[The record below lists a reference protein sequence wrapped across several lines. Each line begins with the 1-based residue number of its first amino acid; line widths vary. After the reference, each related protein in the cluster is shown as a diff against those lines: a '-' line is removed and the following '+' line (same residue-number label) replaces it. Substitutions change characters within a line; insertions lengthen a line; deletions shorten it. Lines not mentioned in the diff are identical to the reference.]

1 MKFYYDAIANKYVS
15 LHNVNAK
22 DVPSGYIEVTEK
34 EFNDHHIEIEFDSY
48 DYGYDE
54 ELVLG
59 LE

>member
-1 MKFYYDAIANKYVS
+1 MKYYYDTISNKYVA
-15 LHNVNAK
+15 LHKVSVK
-22 DVPSGYIEVTEK
+22 DVPSRHIEISEK
-34 EFNDHHIEIEFDSY
+34 EFNDNHIEIEFDSY

>member
-1 MKFYYDAIANKYVS
+1 MRYYYDALTNKYVA
-15 LHNVNAK
+15 LHKVNLK
-22 DVPSGYIEVTEK
+22 DVPSGYIEISEQ
-34 EFNDHHIEIEFDSY
+34 EFNDHHIEVEFDSY

>member
-1 MKFYYDAIANKYVS
+1 MKFYYDTIANKYVA
-15 LHNVNAK
+15 LHKVSIK
-22 DVPSGYIEVTEK
+22 DVPSGYIEISEK
-34 EFNDHHIEIEFDSY
+34 EFNDNHIEIEFDSY